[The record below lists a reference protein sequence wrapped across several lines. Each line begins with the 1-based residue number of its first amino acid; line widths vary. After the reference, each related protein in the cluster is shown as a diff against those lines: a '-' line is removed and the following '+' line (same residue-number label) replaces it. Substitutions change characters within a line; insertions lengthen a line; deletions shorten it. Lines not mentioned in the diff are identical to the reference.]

1 MGPVSRI
8 SNAKSGRSAQRHL
21 TNAGAGRPRSPA
33 VDAAILRAALKLF
46 VECGFDGVTLEQVAE
61 TAGVARTTVYRRW
74 SSKETL
80 LAKAIALERG
90 EPERA
95 LVTETA
101 MARDLAAQLLGTA
114 HLLEAVS
121 DVLTRPNY
129 LKIVARL
136 IGSVPD
142 HPELM
147 SVYWDTYLVPRRKA
161 IARVIERLRGEGLI
175 RKTANTD
182 MLLDLISGAVMHHVL
197 VRPGRRSS
205 EELRTYLLK
214 AILELGI
221 SDTLRDQ
228 HEKQPTSRAR
238 GNWGKET

>member
-1 MGPVSRI
+1 
-8 SNAKSGRSAQRHL
+8 
-21 TNAGAGRPRSPA
+21 
-33 VDAAILRAALKLF
+33 VDVAILRAALKLF
-46 VECGFDGVTLEQVAE
+46 VDRGFDGVTLEEVAE

-95 LVTETA
+95 LATEPT
-101 MARDLAAQLLGTA
+101 MSRDLAAR
-114 HLLEAVS
+114 LLEAVS
-121 DVLTRPNY
+121 DVLTGPNY

-136 IGSVPD
+136 IGSVTD

-161 IARVIERLRGEGLI
+161 MARVIERFRREGLI

-182 MLLDLISGAVMHHVL
+182 ILLDLISGAVIHHVL

-214 AILELGI
+214 AIRELGI
-221 SDTLRDQ
+221 SDELSDRL
-228 HEKQPTSRAR
+228 EKRRTSSRPGSR
-238 GNWGKET
+238 GKET